1 METLVPH
8 PDRLNRLSLHYDGP
22 LPPER
27 LRLALAQSDQAAAR
41 GLAMAQARFLAAMAG
56 SSRQALAGARQKI
69 GVDLCAL
76 DRLQTNL
83 KYERDQ
89 AVGWISRAEAWPE

>member
-1 METLVPH
+1 
-8 PDRLNRLSLHYDGP
+8 
-22 LPPER
+22 
-27 LRLALAQSDQAAAR
+27 
-41 GLAMAQARFLAAMAG
+41 MAQARFLAAMAG
-56 SSRQALAGARQKI
+56 SSRQALAGARQKA
-69 GVDLCAL
+69 GAKVSVL